1 MDTANDLVLK
11 LNYTEPQVPGEN
23 LKVIMQNKDKTD
35 IRIYTFMITVIPKPI
50 NATIEIK
57 VPTEGSI
64 TQEIPIL
71 N

>member
-1 MDTANDLVLK
+1 M
-11 LNYTEPQVPGEN
+11 
-23 LKVIMQNKDKTD
+23 INKDKTD
-35 IRIYTFMITVIPKPI
+35 IRIYDFLVTVIPKPI

-57 VPTEGSI
+57 VPAEGSI